1 MMRMVSAVVVCHW
14 FRSFRNRGDFLWGN
28 RFRSSERVYIMV
40 KYEAQRTVAY
50 KKSVGKSTLEAR

>member
-14 FRSFRNRGDFLWGN
+14 LRTFENRGDLWGN